1 MSNDDV
7 VLRQQRL
14 LARSAQL
21 RLILSDQTQALR
33 KPLSWVDQAISGM
46 AWLRHNPQWP
56 LGAVLVLAVVRPRG
70 AIRWASRLWWGWQSF
85 KRVRQWLESNSIRI

>member
-1 MSNDDV
+1 MNNDDI
-7 VLRQQRL
+7 VLRQQHL

>member
-1 MSNDDV
+1 MNNDDV

-21 RLILSDQTQALR
+21 RLLLSVQTQALR
-33 KPLSWVDQAISGM
+33 KPLSWADQAMSSM

-56 LGAVLVLAVVRPRG
+56 LGAVLALAVVRPRG
-70 AIRWASRLWWGWQSF
+70 AIRWAGRLWWGWQSF
-85 KRVRQWLESNSIRI
+85 KRVRQWLESNSLRI